1 MAANIGIFNNA
12 AYKNA
17 LFDGNYLQPQKAD
30 ISQTDSDKR
39 NTQDAHY
46 ADC

>member
-12 AYKNA
+12 AYKNE
-17 LFDGNYLQPQKAD
+17 LFADNYFQPQKAD
-30 ISQTDSDKR
+30 ISQTDSNQR
-39 NTQDAHY
+39 NAQDAHC